1 MTMGRHE
8 RRGSLWQRTWP
19 CWLVVIFA
27 ALALVR
33 EMPGGWGRA
42 VVALPIAI
50 LVPGALTLGAWRG
63 RRRIDWVASGF
74 LSALLGVLWFA
85 FASLIL
91 FVAHVLITAG
101 STFVCLLALC
111 VLLAIAAQLRISTEN
126 LPIEDGSEDI
136 PVSLLDGSESSVVK
150 TVGYHA
156 AAVAGGILLLVG
168 GTYSYVHGSLPAP
181 ADYTWIAWS
190 GPQLTG
196 VIAVGPAGASL
207 PFTIEHHAAT
217 AGEYRL
223 TATWGGPAQPHS
235 LANPV
240 TLQLAPEGTVNG
252 RLSIPA
258 PPGGCTYRLVVTLTQ
273 LHGAAQKSWFI
284 NADVRQ
290 RGARLNVC
298 AGRPRR

>member
-1 MTMGRHE
+1 MTTGRHKK
-8 RRGSLWQRTWP
+8 GVGLWLRTWP

-27 ALALVR
+27 ALSLVR
-33 EMPGGWGRA
+33 YMPGGWGRA

-74 LSALLGVLWFA
+74 LSALLGVLWSA

-101 STFVCLLALC
+101 STFVCLMAIC
-111 VLLAIAAQLRISTEN
+111 VPLAIAAQLRISTEN
-126 LPIEDGSEDI
+126 LPIQAESEDI

-150 TVGYHA
+150 TLCYHV

-190 GPQLTG
+190 GPQVTG
-196 VIAVGPAGASL
+196 IISVGASGTSL
-207 PFTIEHHAAT
+207 PFTIEHHEAT
-217 AGEYRL
+217 SGEYKL
-223 TATWGGPAQPHS
+223 TATWGSSTQPHA
-235 LANPV
+235 LAKPV
-240 TLQLAPEGTVNG
+240 TLQLAPERTLNG

-290 RGARLNVC
+290 RGARVNGC
-298 AGRPRR
+298 AS